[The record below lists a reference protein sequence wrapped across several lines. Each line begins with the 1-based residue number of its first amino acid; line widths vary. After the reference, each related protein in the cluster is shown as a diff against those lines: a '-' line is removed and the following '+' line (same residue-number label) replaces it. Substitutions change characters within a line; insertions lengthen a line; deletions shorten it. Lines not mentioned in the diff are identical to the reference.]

1 MLFKILIFAN
11 LSSLTRHLLYFQ
23 CLEVLEDN
31 EDAVLNL
38 LMQDKIPNDSET
50 VLCSAAAKYCDDLP
64 VEDDYLLEEH
74 EEHEEL

>member
-1 MLFKILIFAN
+1 M
-11 LSSLTRHLLYFQ
+11 
-23 CLEVLEDN
+23 EVLEDN

-64 VEDDYLLEEH
+64 VEDDYVLEEH
-74 EEHEEL
+74 EELWIELLSIPIAIFKKNLTKYFNT